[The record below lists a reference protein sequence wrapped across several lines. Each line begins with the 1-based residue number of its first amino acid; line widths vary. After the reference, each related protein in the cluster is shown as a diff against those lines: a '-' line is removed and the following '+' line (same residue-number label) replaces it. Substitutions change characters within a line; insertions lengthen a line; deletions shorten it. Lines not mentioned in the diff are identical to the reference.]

1 MQRAFAS
8 SQSSIGMKTW
18 KHIIK
23 QRIPGKSYQTIFI
36 LIKANRT
43 RSQGMEDIYLS
54 TCWQNQ
60 SSQVSREQLAP
71 TPSQSQLT
79 TDKLVVKNKSRQH
92 KDLLTFEYLIILTLY
107 NKCIFENHLSGGA
120 CELAVFFPNDLENF
134 FCFPLSLRQ
143 VLRRLFSLMHF
154 LTFIPTIFTP
164 GKKHVLCLPPMVVFF
179 WNLVHMFSEYFNHY
193 CHGNDQNKP

>member
-1 MQRAFAS
+1 
-8 SQSSIGMKTW
+8 
-18 KHIIK
+18 
-23 QRIPGKSYQTIFI
+23 
-36 LIKANRT
+36 
-43 RSQGMEDIYLS
+43 MEDIYLS

-60 SSQVSREQLAP
+60 SSQVSRQQLAP

-120 CELAVFFPNDLENF
+120 CELAVSFSNDLEEI
-134 FCFPLSLRQ
+134 FCSPLSLRQ

-154 LTFIPTIFTP
+154 FIIHPREFSP
-164 GKKHVLCLPPMVVFF
+164 LVKSMSCVSLQWLCFLKL
-179 WNLVHMFSEYFNHY
+179 N
-193 CHGNDQNKP
+193 